1 MSDVSWDPHARRFLI
16 KLLKKDSKLIFN
28 KVNAEIRYD
37 VERYLESLKDRKI
50 AFWKMFSHF
59 LEPNKELLS
68 ICEINF

>member
-1 MSDVSWDPHARRFLI
+1 MITPQYST
-16 KLLKKDSKLIFN
+16 LLYN
-28 KVNAEIRYD
+28 NIRYTLNHFFSKIQD
-37 VERYLESLKDRKI
+37 FLRKRLTDNGFMESLKDRKI